1 MGRGGCYEVALLG
14 DGETLGEGVLGE
26 VADYA
31 EGLAGCV
38 VVFGFL
44 PEGLLGGCGHFGCG
58 HGGR

>member
-44 PEGLLGGCGHFGCG
+44 PEGLLGGCGH
-58 HGGR
+58 GGR